1 MIRIHCTKPGFRRAG
16 QAHPA
21 VADYP
26 EDHFSAA
33 QMAALR
39 AEPLLVVEMATEDT
53 PKPPIQTE
61 APALEAP
68 EATAPEAA
76 AAHTEKTPKKQGK

>member
-39 AEPLLVVEMATEDT
+39 VEPLLFVEVVGATT
-53 PKPPIQTE
+53 APE
-61 APALEAP
+61 APVPEAP